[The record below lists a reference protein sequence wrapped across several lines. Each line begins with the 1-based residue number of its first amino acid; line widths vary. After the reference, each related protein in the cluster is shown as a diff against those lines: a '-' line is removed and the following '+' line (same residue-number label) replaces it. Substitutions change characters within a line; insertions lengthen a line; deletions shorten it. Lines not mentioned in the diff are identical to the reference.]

1 MTAPNPFADLEA
13 LLGESLAAKRA
24 DDEGAALR
32 KRLKLST
39 LSKAEREATEALVR
53 AWEARKEWRTVA
65 NVAVFERVYCDCGC
79 YTEAFS
85 HFMHRQKGRVNT
97 SLERFIV
104 ADTLEAAMPKEVAFQ
119 NCQVPICG
127 ECAPKEGYDMEHPV
141 KEWEVE

>member
-1 MTAPNPFADLEA
+1 MSAGEVFADLEA

-32 KRLKLST
+32 KRLKLSN

-53 AWEARKEWRTVA
+53 SWEARKEWRTVA

-85 HFMHRQKGRVNT
+85 HFMHRQRGRQNAA
-97 SLERFIV
+97 LERFIV
-104 ADTLEAAMPKEVAFQ
+104 ADTLDSAMPKETAFQ

-127 ECAPKEGYDMEHPV
+127 ECAAGEGYDMEHPV